1 MPAALK
7 NNKHNQIDPLY
18 DSGQNYNPNAFLMG
32 GDNPKYSPTRNSG
45 YQAVRPLETYTN
57 PYNEKEGGY
66 YMAGNGV
73 NYVAPKATTNSS
85 SGSSSSGGSS
95 SRTNDRYADYRATLD
110 DLYNK
115 VMGYGSYSPGS
126 YSAKYD
132 TSGLEGRLNGWL
144 NEIDS
149 YGDFEYDLNADLLYK
164 QMADNYIQQ
173 GQLAMQDAM
182 ANAAALTGGYGNS
195 FAASVGN
202 QAYQQHLTALNNNI
216 PALQQQA
223 LNVWQAGLDQ
233 LYGQLDAGSQQL
245 NNLLALEAQNFAQW
259 QANENNRLNAWNAGY
274 QQLLDQY
281 NLGVSHIGNL
291 ETYQPKSSS
300 SGSSS
305 SKNSTAAT
313 STTGLSVDAFDKAA
327 AELGVTPLEVQK
339 YATAANKQQ
348 QYTLEDMIYALYG
361 KR

>member
-18 DSGQNYNPNAFLMG
+18 DYGSQARPG
-32 GDNPKYSPTRNSG
+32 GDFTGGVNPKYTMDQNQG
-45 YQAVRPLETYTN
+45 YQVVRPLETYTN

-73 NYVAPKATTNSS
+73 NYVAPKGT
-85 SGSSSSGGSS
+85 SGNGGNGGNGGSGG
-95 SRTNDRYADYRATLD
+95 TNDRYADYRATLD

-115 VMGYGSYSPGS
+115 VMGYGSYTPGS

-132 TSGLEGRLNGWL
+132 TSEIEGRLGGWL
-144 NEIDS
+144 NEIDN
-149 YGDFEYDLNADLLYK
+149 YEAFKYDLNADMLYK
-164 QMADNYIQQ
+164 QAVDNALQQ
-173 GQLAMQDAM
+173 GQMAMQDTM
-182 ANAAALTGGYGNS
+182 AQAAALTGGYGNS
-195 FAASVGN
+195 YAAAVGN
-202 QAYQQHLTALNNNI
+202 QAYQNYVTQVNNNI
-216 PALQQQA
+216 PAYQQMA
-223 LNVWQAGLDQ
+223 MDVWQSGLDQ
-233 LYGQLDAGSQQL
+233 LMNQYNAGTQQL

-259 QANENNRLNAWNAGY
+259 QANQAEQQYAWNANY
-274 QQLLDQY
+274 NQLLDQY

>member
-32 GDNPKYSPTRNSG
+32 GDNPKYSPTRDSG

-95 SRTNDRYADYRATLD
+95 SGTNDRYAGYRATLD

-115 VMGYGSYSPGS
+115 VMGYGSYTPGS

-132 TSGLEGRLNGWL
+132 TSEIEGRLGGWL
-144 NEIDS
+144 NEIDN
-149 YGDFEYDLNADLLYK
+149 YEAFKYDLNADMLYK
-164 QMADNYIQQ
+164 QAVDNALQQ
-173 GQLAMQDAM
+173 GQMAMQDTM
-182 ANAAALTGGYGNS
+182 AQAAALTGGYGNS
-195 FAASVGN
+195 YAAAVGN
-202 QAYQQHLTALNNNI
+202 QAYQNYVTQVNNNI
-216 PALQQQA
+216 PAYQQMA
-223 LNVWQAGLDQ
+223 MDVWQSGLDQ
-233 LYGQLDAGSQQL
+233 LMNQYNAGTQQL

-259 QANENNRLNAWNAGY
+259 QANQAEQQYAWNANY
-274 QQLLDQY
+274 NQLLDQY

-300 SGSSS
+300 IGSNS
-305 SKNSTAAT
+305 SKNNTAAT